1 MFQRSS
7 LTVLAVLA
15 VGGALIA
22 GCSSSSSSSS
32 SAPASA
38 PAATTSAATSAPA
51 SSPAASAAATG
62 VSAADCKIINPISSS
77 VITTLA
83 PLQSESTSKAA
94 ADLKAYVATLTA
106 DEAKLTSPAGKAA
119 LGSFISAIQK
129 ALTETPSQATGALET
144 AITNLGSACGN

>member
-38 PAATTSAATSAPA
+38 PAATTSAAASAPA
-51 SSPAASAAATG
+51 SSSAAATG

>member
-7 LTVLAVLA
+7 LTVVAVLA

-38 PAATTSAATSAPA
+38 PAATTSAAATTAA
-51 SSPAASAAATG
+51 SSPAAAATG

-77 VITTLA
+77 VITTLT
-83 PLQSESTSKAA
+83 PLQSESTTKAA
-94 ADLKAYVATLTA
+94 ADLKAYVAKLTA

-129 ALTETPSQATGALET
+129 ALTETPSQATGAIET

>member
-38 PAATTSAATSAPA
+38 PAATTSAAASAPA
-51 SSPAASAAATG
+51 SSSAAATG
-62 VSAADCKIINPISSS
+62 VSAADCKIINPISSN

-94 ADLKAYVATLTA
+94 AALKAYVAKLTA

>member
-7 LTVLAVLA
+7 LTVVAVLA
-15 VGGALIA
+15 AGGALIA

-38 PAATTSAATSAPA
+38 PAATTSAAASTPA
-51 SSPAASAAATG
+51 SSPAATA
-62 VSAADCKIINPISSS
+62 VSAADCKIISQVSGS
-77 VITTLA
+77 VISTLA

>member
-7 LTVLAVLA
+7 LTVVAVLA

-38 PAATTSAATSAPA
+38 PAATTSAAATTAA
-51 SSPAASAAATG
+51 SSPAAAATG
-62 VSAADCKIINPISSS
+62 VSAADCTIINPISSS
-77 VITTLA
+77 VITKLT
-83 PLQSESTSKAA
+83 PLQSESTTKAA

>member
-38 PAATTSAATSAPA
+38 PAATTSAAASAPA
-51 SSPAASAAATG
+51 SSSAAATG

-83 PLQSESTSKAA
+83 PLQSESTTKAA